1 MRKGKKM
8 KAISISKNGV
18 SVKSAVKIDTATGS
32 YYAMTHGENGRGR
45 WQVRIPLAAREF
57 PVIESAAYELK
68 VDKDIKLI
76 DLKKKDKRENDMF
89 LAVHGQADGHYL
101 IFLDL
106 HPGYRGGASYSISGN
121 IQLISTGY
129 EAQGDAGRMGGADC
143 PVFTATGPCRIEWHR
158 RGRLYGSP
166 ADWVAEFDGN
176 SWEINEMCDC
186 ALQDAALNY

>member
-1 MRKGKKM
+1 M

-57 PVIESAAYELK
+57 PVIESDSYEIK
-68 VDKDIKLI
+68 VDKDIKLV
-76 DLKKKDKRENDMF
+76 DLKKEDKRGNSLYLAAKGIEDNKYLVF
-89 LAVHGQADGHYL
+89 LH
-101 IFLDL
+101 L
-106 HPGYRGGASYSISGN
+106 HPGYRGGATYSISGN
-121 IQLISTGY
+121 IERICTGY

-143 PVFTATGPCRIEWHR
+143 PVFIVTGPCKIEWHR

-176 SWEINEMCDC
+176 SWEVNEMCDC